1 MLAGLPVVATRVGSV
16 AEAVSARETGLL
28 VPPDD
33 PGALAIALPSSSTTR
48 GRERWLAFSP
58 AEVAQAYQR
67 LYEEVLSESS
77 MRRR

>member
-33 PGALAIALPSSSTTR
+33 PGALAIAL
-48 GRERWLAFSP
+48 RELVDDP
-58 AEVAQAYQR
+58 GP
-67 LYEEVLSESS
+67 
-77 MRRR
+77 